1 MIVRDIEARDHV
13 AWRALFVDYGVFY
26 KTAFDDAVLDGVWAW
41 LLDPAHE
48 VKALVAVEDDAVIG
62 FAHYRRLFDTFTAAP
77 NWFLDDLYVTP
88 DARGSGAATSLIEA
102 VAGEASENGGGTLR
116 WITADDNL
124 VAQSVYDKVATRTTW
139 VTYEKET

>member
-1 MIVRDIEARDHV
+1 M
-13 AWRALFVDYGVFY
+13 
-26 KTAFDDAVLDGVWAW
+26 
-41 LLDPAHE
+41 
-48 VKALVAVEDDAVIG
+48 
-62 FAHYRRLFDTFTAAP
+62 
-77 NWFLDDLYVTP
+77 TP